1 MLSMESNDDVIEEE
15 VLEEE
20 KEESLESTLSVIKSE
35 EEELDLTSRTY
46 KAIVEH
52 GMEGILQSQLWKE
65 LNLTSRD
72 GSRLAIRLEKRG
84 MIRRDKVLENG
95 RWTYRLYPIRMPIKT
110 SSIRNSPCLTCKI
123 IEQCSEDSKV
133 TPKTCRMLEDWVR
146 REYIANKV
154 MMKVEAKSGSP

>member
-1 MLSMESNDDVIEEE
+1 MNSADEDVFEEE
-15 VLEEE
+15 AVEEE
-20 KEESLESTLSVIKSE
+20 KEESASAASTIKSE

-84 MIRRDKVLENG
+84 MIRREKVLENG

-110 SSIRNSPCLTCKI
+110 ASIRNAPCLTCKLV
-123 IEQCSEDSKV
+123 EQCSEDGKI
-133 TPKTCRMLEDWVR
+133 TPRTCRMLEEWVR
-146 REYIANKV
+146 KEYSANKV
-154 MMKVEAKSGSP
+154 MMKVEAKSG

>member
-1 MLSMESNDDVIEEE
+1 MQEQDNSGEQDNVIAGNA
-15 VLEEE
+15 E
-20 KEESLESTLSVIKSE
+20 KLD

-65 LNLTSRD
+65 LSLTSRD

-84 MIRRDKVLENG
+84 MIRRERVLENG

-110 SSIRNSPCLTCKI
+110 ASIRDSPCLTCKVV
-123 IEQCSEDSKV
+123 EQCSKDGKIAPKVCGMLEEWVRNEYENSKV
-133 TPKTCRMLEDWVR
+133 V
-146 REYIANKV
+146 
-154 MMKVEAKSGSP
+154 MKVETKSG

>member
-1 MLSMESNDDVIEEE
+1 MLSMESKDDVVEEE
-15 VLEEE
+15 TLEEE
-20 KEESLESTLSVIKSE
+20 ESQLSTPSTIKSE

-52 GMEGILQSQLWKE
+52 GMQGILQSQLWKE

-84 MIRRDKVLENG
+84 MIRREKVLENG

-110 SSIRNSPCLTCKI
+110 ASIRNAPCLTCKLA
-123 IEQCSEDSKV
+123 EQCSEDGKIS
-133 TPKTCRMLEDWVR
+133 PKTCRMLEDWVR
-146 REYIANKV
+146 KEYSANKV
-154 MMKVEAKSGSP
+154 MMKVEAKSS

>member
-1 MLSMESNDDVIEEE
+1 MPNQENTGEQEDISEERSEEGSLNE
-15 VLEEE
+15 VAE
-20 KEESLESTLSVIKSE
+20 KLD

-84 MIRRDKVLENG
+84 MIKRERVLENG
-95 RWTYRLYPIRMPIKT
+95 RWTYRLFPIRMPIKT
-110 SSIRNSPCLTCKI
+110 ASIRDSPCLTCKVV
-123 IEQCSEDSKV
+123 EQCSSESKISS
-133 TPKTCRMLEDWVR
+133 KTCNNMEEWVR
-146 REYIANKV
+146 KEFATYKV
-154 MMKVEAKSGSP
+154 VMKVEAKSG

>member
-1 MLSMESNDDVIEEE
+1 MQEQNNSGEQDNVIA
-15 VLEEE
+15 VSAE
-20 KEESLESTLSVIKSE
+20 KLDG
-35 EEELDLTSRTY
+35 EELDLTSRTY

-84 MIRRDKVLENG
+84 MIRRERVLENG

-110 SSIRNSPCLTCKI
+110 TSIRDSPCLTCKV
-123 IEQCSEDSKV
+123 IEQCSNEGKV
-133 TPKTCRMLEDWVR
+133 TPKICGMLEEWVR
-146 REYIANKV
+146 NEYENSKV
-154 MMKVEAKSGSP
+154 VMKVETKPG

>member
-1 MLSMESNDDVIEEE
+1 MNSADEDVFEEE
-15 VLEEE
+15 AVEEG
-20 KEESLESTLSVIKSE
+20 KDGSASAASTIKSE

-84 MIRRDKVLENG
+84 MIRREKVLENG

-110 SSIRNSPCLTCKI
+110 SSIRNAPCLTCKLV
-123 IEQCSEDSKV
+123 EQCSEDGKI
-133 TPKTCRMLEDWVR
+133 TPRTCRMLEEWVR
-146 REYIANKV
+146 KEYSANKV
-154 MMKVEAKSGSP
+154 MMKVEAKSG

>member
-1 MLSMESNDDVIEEE
+1 MLSMCSNDDVADE

-20 KEESLESTLSVIKSE
+20 RGESLESAPSAIKSE
-35 EEELDLTSRTY
+35 DEELDLTSRTY

-84 MIRRDKVLENG
+84 MIRREKVLENG

-110 SSIRNSPCLTCKI
+110 ASIRNSPCLTCKLV
-123 IEQCSEDSKV
+123 EQCSEDGKI

-146 REYIANKV
+146 KEYAANKV
-154 MMKVEAKSGSP
+154 MMKVEAKSSSA